1 MRFLL
6 DQDGYAATP
15 RFICGLGYDAVTTS
29 KAGLSRSVDSDLL
42 KAAAAQNRI
51 LVTRDRDFGGQVFLR
66 NIGA

>member
-6 DQDGYAATP
+6 DQDVYAATS
-15 RFICGLGYDAVTTS
+15 RFLCGLGHDAVTTP